1 MNNYFEYE
9 IDLVNKFLSLKV
21 EKLSHSITTTE
32 VPVRWGNIDIVNIK
46 NNFLPFTED
55 QCVALSKVSNA
66 RIFLKTKK
74 NQGITKSKILSI
86 NGMSEST
93 IENGL
98 SQLIKTN
105 LIIKKDNLYYRN
117 IDFSF
122 PKVIISGYEAKLTD
136 YNKAVY
142 QAIINKEYV
151 DYSYMIFPMDIA
163 QKLLSK
169 NGDFLLE
176 NGIGLIGVSDKKQ
189 KVLIKAK
196 RVKEIKQYS
205 RLVNLIQTNLCVN
218 KKASIN

>member
-1 MNNYFEYE
+1 MNSYFEYE
-9 IDLVNKFLSLKV
+9 MDLVKKFLSLKV
-21 EKLSHSITTTE
+21 EKSSHSITTTE
-32 VPVRWGNIDIVNIK
+32 VPIRWGNIDIVNIK
-46 NNFLPFTED
+46 NNFLPFTEG
-55 QCVALSKVSNA
+55 QCIALSKISNA

-74 NQGITKSKILSI
+74 NQGITKSSILAI

-98 SQLIKTN
+98 NQLIKTK
-105 LIIKKDNLYYRN
+105 LIIKKGNLYYRN

-151 DYSYMIFPMDIA
+151 DYSYILFPMDIA
-163 QKLLSK
+163 QKILIK
-169 NGDFLLE
+169 KREFLLE

-196 RVKEIKQYS
+196 RIKEIKQYS
-205 RLVNLIQTNLCVN
+205 RLVNLIQTNLCAN
-218 KKASIN
+218 KKVSIN

>member
-21 EKLSHSITTTE
+21 EKSSHSITTTE

-46 NNFLPFTED
+46 NNFLPFTEA

-74 NQGITKSKILSI
+74 NQGITKSNILSI

-218 KKASIN
+218 KKASIS